1 MSEQKK
7 QPAVKAFGRIT
18 IDKPETQKSNNQDQK
33 QGRNKKTVERKKNEI
48 KRNTA
53 MQKNVQ
59 NKKPVKKEQP
69 TLKTEKKQQP
79 IRKKNQQ
86 ADKRNVLKNRD
97 ANIRIVPLGG
107 IGEIG
112 KNMTVVEVD
121 KESIIVDCG
130 MSFPDIE
137 LYGVD
142 IVIPEFTFVENL
154 EHKPKA
160 IFITHGHED
169 HIGAIPYFLRKLN
182 IPIYGGKLAIG
193 LIKAKLKEHK
203 MLDVAKLYELEPG
216 EIIEF
221 KKFSIEGINVNHSIP
236 DAMSYAINT
245 PSGHIIFTGDFKID
259 YTPVFGDVINLPRF
273 SQLGQEGVLA
283 LLADSTSAERP
294 GTSLSERVVGESFE
308 RLFGRAEGK
317 RLIIATFASNIQRI
331 QQIITLA
338 QSHGR
343 KIAFSGRSMEN
354 YTEIAIELGYL
365 MVNDGVIVSID
376 SISKYRPQDL
386 IIITTGSQG
395 ESLSAL
401 SRMSAGN
408 HRQVTICEE
417 DVIIISANPI
427 PGNEKMVSKVINQL
441 MRKGSDVIYESMYDV
456 HASGH
461 ACKEELKLM
470 IKLTKPKYVIP
481 VHGEY
486 KHLIKHGEI
495 AKSLGYQSKDIILAE
510 IGRVI
515 EFSKNKARLG
525 DTVPSG
531 RILVDGL
538 GVGDVGSVVLRDRKH
553 LAEDGLIVVVCSID
567 VGTKE
572 LLSGPDIIS
581 RGFVYVKE
589 SENLIDETKACARAV
604 VERCLETDE
613 LDYGEIKVA
622 LRNALSTLLN
632 KKTKRNPMI
641 LPIIMDI

>member
-1 MSEQKK
+1 MSSDNKNS
-7 QPAVKAFGRIT
+7 AVKAFGKIVVEKET
-18 IDKPETQKSNNQDQK
+18 AQKTNKSDKK
-33 QGRNKKTVERKKNEI
+33 QGRNKTATDKIKSEQKRSSYGQKSAQIRKK
-48 KRNTA
+48 
-53 MQKNVQ
+53 
-59 NKKPVKKEQP
+59 VKKENP
-69 TLKTEKKQQP
+69 ETKIARKTIEQTIKNKASKPQGDK
-79 IRKKNQQ
+79 IR
-86 ADKRNVLKNRD
+86 L
-97 ANIRIVPLGG
+97 VPLGG

-112 KNMTVVEVD
+112 KNMTVVEIG
-121 KESIIVDCG
+121 KESIIIDCG
-130 MSFPDIE
+130 MSFPDTE
-137 LYGVD
+137 LFGID
-142 IVIPEFTFVENL
+142 IVIPEFTYISNMEQ
-154 EHKPKA
+154 KPKA

-169 HIGAIPYFLRKLN
+169 HIGAIPYFLRKHN
-182 IPIYGGKLAIG
+182 IPIYGGRLAIG

-203 MLDVAKLYELEPG
+203 LLDIAELHEISPG
-216 EIIEF
+216 EIVKF
-221 KKFSIEGINVNHSIP
+221 KKFSVEGINVNHSIP

-245 PSGHIIFTGDFKID
+245 QNGHIIFTGDFKID
-259 YTPVFGDVINLPRF
+259 YTPVFGDVINLGRF
-273 SQLGQEGVLA
+273 AELGREGVLA
-283 LLADSTSAERP
+283 LLADSTSSERP

-331 QQIITLA
+331 QQIINLA
-338 QSHGR
+338 ERHGR

-365 MVNDGVIVSID
+365 KVGAGVIIGVD
-376 SISKYRPQDL
+376 SIGRYKPEDI

-401 SRMSAGN
+401 SRMAAGN
-408 HRQVTICEE
+408 HRQVSICSG

-427 PGNEKMVSKVINQL
+427 PGNEKMVSRVINEL

-470 IKLTKPKYVIP
+470 LKLTKPKFVIP

-486 KHLIKHGEI
+486 KHLIKHAEL
-495 AKSLGYQSKDIILAE
+495 AKSMGHQNKDIILAE

-515 EFSKNKARLG
+515 DINKNKASLG
-525 DTVPSG
+525 EKVPSG

-567 VGTKE
+567 VGSME

-589 SENLIDETKACARAV
+589 SERLIDEAKTCAKEV
-604 VERCLETDE
+604 IERCLENNSGDFG
-613 LDYGEIKVA
+613 DIKIA
-622 LRNALSTLLN
+622 LRNELSSLLN